1 MQTRAS
7 YVLSSSYNMIR
18 QLFLLSSIAST
29 FDAFITPP
37 SLHATSPVVA
47 STSSWQKSQPLVSPL
62 HSDATS
68 EDDGPET
75 ANEEPPEPLL
85 PSEEESDILNSP
97 AFLKRKVEVLQSDI
111 AALEKEIEEA
121 NAVYLA
127 AKEEWGAK
135 FDRLN
140 SDVSD

>member
-1 MQTRAS
+1 
-7 YVLSSSYNMIR
+7 MIR

-37 SLHATSPVVA
+37 SLHANSPVVVA

-68 EDDGPET
+68 EDDGQETT
-75 ANEEPPEPLL
+75 ANEEPGSL

-97 AFLKRKVEVLQSDI
+97 AFLTRKVEVLQSDI
-111 AALEKEIEEA
+111 AAMEKEIEEA
-121 NAVYLA
+121 NTVYLA

-140 SDVSD
+140 SDVSGD